1 MKLLETNFNEYVQS
15 AHSVPLHTKLQNTY
29 NSFPDDINEL
39 KNIIF
44 YGPSGVGKYSQ
55 MLLSIMK
62 YSKTELKYEKK
73 MVVSYNKSQ
82 FFFKISD
89 IHFEIDMG
97 MLGCNSKVLWN
108 DIFNNIVEVL
118 ASRPN
123 KVGIVVCKNFHKI
136 HGDLLDIFYSY
147 MQETNAHIK
156 MKYIFISEQLSFISD
171 IILQKCHVI
180 SIPRPSRL
188 AYNKI
193 LPCKLPKSMQLENI
207 TNIKQ
212 CNLGLYKDIH
222 NPEIFCDEIINYVLQ
237 PSKIQYLHFRDIIYD
252 ILVYNNDI
260 YECIW
265 YIIRKVCKKKELDAQ
280 KTTKVLMLTYSF
292 LQLYNNNYR
301 PIYHLE
307 SFLFKLISIIHE
319 L

>member
-97 MLGCNSKVLWN
+97 MLG
-108 DIFNNIVEVL
+108 
-118 ASRPN
+118 
-123 KVGIVVCKNFHKI
+123 
-136 HGDLLDIFYSY
+136 
-147 MQETNAHIK
+147 
-156 MKYIFISEQLSFISD
+156 
-171 IILQKCHVI
+171 
-180 SIPRPSRL
+180 
-188 AYNKI
+188 
-193 LPCKLPKSMQLENI
+193 
-207 TNIKQ
+207 
-212 CNLGLYKDIH
+212 
-222 NPEIFCDEIINYVLQ
+222 
-237 PSKIQYLHFRDIIYD
+237 
-252 ILVYNNDI
+252 
-260 YECIW
+260 
-265 YIIRKVCKKKELDAQ
+265 
-280 KTTKVLMLTYSF
+280 
-292 LQLYNNNYR
+292 
-301 PIYHLE
+301 
-307 SFLFKLISIIHE
+307 
-319 L
+319 